1 MPGDNPKK
9 LNILEI
15 TCPHCHSRYFYGNKE
30 EPSLGNFC
38 AFCGKE
44 LASLKLTEGTHSE
57 STSYTNL
64 NRSGGES
71 VTLVHGHAP
80 QTDQIKFSIGPYQIL
95 EKIGQ
100 GGMGEV
106 FLAYDTT
113 CGRRIALKRIRTDLS
128 EHRQLYRRF
137 LKEARITSQLTHP
150 AIIPIYAIHEEAGI
164 IYYTMPYV
172 EGDNLKQILRK
183 TKQQAK
189 KGEKLD
195 HLGGSIP
202 GLIRVLISI
211 CQAIAYAHSKNVLHR
226 DLKPEN
232 IIVGNFGQ
240 VLILDW
246 GLANMLHS
254 VSEKSEEAEVEEETN
269 SLHGLTRFGKVVGTI
284 AYMSPERGKGAP
296 ATLQSDIYALG
307 VILYQMLTLRLPFKR
322 GTLQEFRKNM
332 DHEIFTDPAEVAPYR
347 DVPLVLSRISHKCL
361 AAHPDDRYKSVDE
374 LLHDLESYIEGR
386 AEWLEAAKL
395 EVNNKDD
402 WQFQENVLIA
412 EHIAITRNTEA
423 FNWVSLMISK
433 TSFSENIKLK
443 ARVRIGLRGHGIGI
457 LLCIPEIEE
466 RRHLND
472 GYCLWLGSEA
482 HKSTKLLRS
491 TVEVVTASDV
501 FLKPGEWYT
510 VEIEKMDNH
519 IYLYLN
525 NILQFTYVSH
535 LPLTGTHIGILARD
549 ADYEITDFYAYT
561 GSQSVMVNCLA
572 VPDAFLAHKN
582 YIAALSEYRRIGY
595 SFTGRAEGREGLF
608 RAGVTLLEQA
618 RGVVSPVLAREFY
631 DSSLLEFE
639 KLHNTP
645 GAPLEYLGKG
655 LVYQSMQEYE
665 EEIKC
670 YSLAYRRYPHHPLL
684 KVVQEQIVYRLHE
697 CARQH
702 RKSTYNLIQLILRH
716 LPQVTLM
723 NNVKKLF
730 INLKK
735 HWEPLPFIE
744 IDAQEGSSHEL
755 ENAAFAIQVAFWL
768 GKPYFLD
775 EILDE
780 LQKLTV
786 FSPILMCNALFA
798 MIELG
803 SSRLA
808 FSRIEKIREQCPS
821 EKMTEDF
828 GQRLKL
834 LEAVIKAQTDLRSVV
849 DTFHFSLQLTTPE
862 FRTIYSILNLILKKN
877 DCESFE
883 KVVSGLEKTQYSPY
897 QRVVAHCYFVWFYL
911 QNADWRSAKIIFD
924 LYTIEDLTDE
934 MNPLYFLYG
943 CWLNITE
950 NEEISHAQFSG
961 LLDVAYPR
969 SWTLGAHYLT
979 NKMGKEGKWLHKAFL
994 WERRR
999 LYRQLAL
1006 YYFGNGDLRQ
1016 SEKYT
1021 LLEQQE
1027 YVAVE
1032 P

>member
-9 LNILEI
+9 LNFLEI
-15 TCPHCHSRYFYGNKE
+15 ICPHCHSRYFYGNKE
-30 EPSLGNFC
+30 EPTPGNFC
-38 AFCGKE
+38 AFCGKI
-44 LASLKLTEGTHSE
+44 LPSTKLTEGTHSE
-57 STSYTNL
+57 TTSYTNI
-64 NRSGGES
+64 NRTGGES

-172 EGDNLKQILRK
+172 EGENLKQILRK

-189 KGEKLD
+189 NGEKLD

-202 GLIRVLISI
+202 ALIRVLISI
-211 CQAIAYAHSKNVLHR
+211 CQAVAYAHSKNVLHR

-246 GLANMLHS
+246 GLANMLHTNR
-254 VSEKSEEAEVEEETN
+254 EKSEEIEPEEETN

-322 GTLQEFRKNM
+322 GTLQEFRKSM
-332 DHEIFTDPAEVAPYR
+332 DQEQFTDPAEVAPYR
-347 DVPLVLSRISHKCL
+347 DVPVVLTRISQKCL
-361 AAHPDDRYKSVDE
+361 AANSDERYKTVNE

-395 EVNNKDD
+395 DIQDKDD

-412 EHIAITRNTEA
+412 EHIAITRSTEA
-423 FNWVSLMISK
+423 FDWVSLMISK
-433 TSFSENIKLK
+433 TSFSENIKLRAK
-443 ARVRIGLRGHGIGI
+443 VRIGTRGHGIGI

-466 RRHLND
+466 RKHLND
-472 GYCLWLGSEA
+472 GYCLWLGTESS
-482 HKSTKLLRS
+482 KSTKLLRS

-501 FLKPGEWYT
+501 FLRPDEWYL

-535 LPLTGTHIGILARD
+535 LPLTGTHIGILSRD
-549 ADYEITDFYAYT
+549 ADFEINDFYVYT

-582 YIAALSEYRRIGY
+582 YSAALSEYRRIGY

-608 RAGVTLLEQA
+608 RAGITLLEQA
-618 RGVVSPVLAREFY
+618 RDAATPSLAREYY
-631 DSSLLEFE
+631 DLSLLEFE
-639 KLHNTP
+639 KLHSTP

-697 CARQH
+697 CARLH

-716 LPQVTLM
+716 LPQVTTM

-744 IDAQEGSSHEL
+744 IDAEEENSLQL
-755 ENAAFAIQVAFWL
+755 ENAAFAIQIAFWL

-780 LQKLTV
+780 LLRSAEQ
-786 FSPILMCNALFA
+786 SPILICNTLFA

-803 SSRLA
+803 SGKLA
-808 FSRIEKIREQCPS
+808 SSRIEKIRENLNDKIS
-821 EKMTEDF
+821 DDLAI
-828 GQRLKL
+828 RLNL
-834 LEAVIKAQTDLRSVV
+834 LEEVIKAQVDVKSVV
-849 DTFHFSLQLTTPE
+849 NDLHISQQLTTPE
-862 FRTIYSILNLILKKN
+862 FRTVYSILNQILKKN
-877 DCESFE
+877 DHESFE
-883 KVVSGLEKTQYSPY
+883 KVVLGLRKTQYSPY
-897 QRVVAHCYFVWFYL
+897 QRIIIHCYMTWFYL
-911 QNADWRSAKIIFD
+911 QNNDWKSAEAIFD
-924 LYTIEDLTDE
+924 QYTLEDLTDE

-950 NEEISHAQFSG
+950 GEEISQAHFSG

-969 SWTLGAHYLT
+969 SWTLAAHYLT
-979 NKMGKEGKWLHKAFL
+979 NKMGKDGKWLRKAFL

-999 LYRQLAL
+999 LYRQMAL
-1006 YYFGNGDLRQ
+1006 YYYCNGDLSQ

-1021 LLEQQE
+1021 LLEKQE
-1027 YVAVE
+1027 YVTVD

>member
-1 MPGDNPKK
+1 MSSDKNEKSDF
-9 LNILEI
+9 LEVV
-15 TCPHCHSRYFYGNKE
+15 CPNCHSRYFYGNHE
-30 EPSLGNFC
+30 EPTHGNYC
-38 AFCGKE
+38 AYCGKP
-44 LASLKLTEGTHSE
+44 LNLLK
-57 STSYTNL
+57 STSSHGDTTTVSST
-64 NRSGGES
+64 RTGAEGII
-71 VTLVHGHAP
+71 LVHGHAP
-80 QTDQIKFSIGPYQIL
+80 KSEQVLFEIGPYQIL

-113 CGRRIALKRIRTDLS
+113 CGRRIALKRIRTDLT

-150 AIIPIYAIHEEAGI
+150 AIIPIYAIHEEAGT

-189 KGEKLD
+189 RGEKLD

-202 GLIRVLISI
+202 ALIRVLISI

-232 IIVGNFGQ
+232 VIVGNFGQ

-246 GLANMLHS
+246 GLANILHGPAE
-254 VSEKSEEAEVEEETN
+254 SEPNEIEEDTT

-284 AYMSPERGKGAP
+284 AYMSPERGRGLP

-307 VILYQMLTLRLPFKR
+307 VILYQMLTLRLPFRR

-332 DHEIFTDPAEVAPYR
+332 DQEVFHDPAELAPYR
-347 DVPLVLSRISHKCL
+347 DVPPVLSRIVHKCL
-361 AAHPDDRYKSVDE
+361 VAVPDDRYQRINE

-395 EVNNKDD
+395 DIQNKED

-412 EHIAITRNTEA
+412 EHVAITRSTET
-423 FNWVSLMISK
+423 FDWVSLMISK
-433 TSFSENIKLK
+433 VSFSENIKLK
-443 ARVRIGLRGHGIGI
+443 ARVKIGSQGHGIGF

-472 GYCLWLGSEA
+472 GYCLWLSIDKY
-482 HKSTKLLRS
+482 KSTKLLRS
-491 TVEVVTASDV
+491 TVEVVAAPDV
-501 FLKPGEWYT
+501 FLKPGEWAT
-510 VEIEKMDNH
+510 IEIEKINNH
-519 IYLYLN
+519 IHLYIN
-525 NILQFTYVSH
+525 NFLQFTYVSH
-535 LPLTGTHIGILARD
+535 LPLVGTHIGILSRD
-549 ADYEITDFYAYT
+549 ADFEVEDFYAYT

-595 SFTGRAEGREGLF
+595 SFPGRAEGREGLF

-618 RGVVSPVLAREFY
+618 KDASSPHQSKEYFDL
-631 DSSLLEFE
+631 SLLEFE
-639 KLHNTP
+639 KLHSTP

-655 LVYQSMQEYE
+655 LVYQAMQEYE

-670 YSLAYRRYPHHPLL
+670 YSLAYRRYPNHPLL

-702 RKSTYNLIQLILRH
+702 RKATYNLIQLILRH

-723 NNVKKLF
+723 NNVQKLF

-744 IDAQEGSSHEL
+744 IDSNEQNSQTL
-755 ENAAFAIQVAFWL
+755 QNAAFAIQVAFWL
-768 GKPYFLD
+768 AKPYFLD
-775 EILDE
+775 EILTE
-780 LQKLTV
+780 LLESEER
-786 FSPILMCNALFA
+786 SPILIANTLFA

-803 SSRLA
+803 SWKLA
-808 FSRIEKIREQCPS
+808 QSRIEKIKELSPKKLN
-821 EKMTEDF
+821 EELLF
-828 GQRLKL
+828 RLKL
-834 LEAVIKAQTDLRSVV
+834 IEIAIEAVSDVHSAIARWIP
-849 DTFHFSLQLTTPE
+849 TTPVTSSQH
-862 FRTIYSILNLILKKN
+862 RTMCFIFNQILLKDDRKAFN
-877 DCESFE
+877 ELTNSLTF
-883 KVVSGLEKTQYSPY
+883 LQFSPY
-897 QRVVAHCYFVWFYL
+897 QRMLLDCYFINFYL
-911 QNADWRSAKIIFD
+911 RNSELKLAGEIFEKYH
-924 LYTIEDLTDE
+924 LENLIDE
-934 MNPLYFLYG
+934 MTPLYFFYG
-943 CWLNITE
+943 CWLYASEGEKI
-950 NEEISHAQFSG
+950 AQAHFSG
-961 LLDVAYPR
+961 LFDVAYPR
-969 SWTLGAHYLT
+969 SWILGAHYLT
-979 NKMGKEGKWLHKAFL
+979 HKMGKEGKWLQKSFL

-999 LYRQLAL
+999 LYRQLTL
-1006 YYFGNGDLRQ
+1006 FYFCKNDKHQ
-1016 SEKYT
+1016 AEKYT

-1027 YVAVE
+1027 YVRAE